1 MPASRAA
8 WTSSTA
14 SCGLVRNP
22 GFLDPGHAGAGNL
35 SAVFVAQYTDLGGP
49 SVPPLTGSDE
59 VVILPNP

>member
-22 GFLDPGHAGAGNL
+22 GSRSPPGNREAGVEGIAW
-35 SAVFVAQYTDLGGP
+35 
-49 SVPPLTGSDE
+49 TGQ
-59 VVILPNP
+59 